1 MNLQQLRYLVATAD
15 LGSVSAAARQ
25 LGVSQPVVSRALHGL
40 EQEFGLALFAQAGR
54 CLTPTDAGYSV
65 LRDARWALDAFDD
78 VERTA
83 RRIAQSTE
91 LGIVATPT
99 NSALLSPILTAFVTQ
114 RPQAALRLQR
124 ASSVEEVLS
133 MITAREVELG
143 FVDLSEEL
151 DDTLVATHRVWCAEV
166 VVVSPLGTKLPR
178 AVPVDELARS
188 RLVLPQEGTPRRRKI
203 DAVLGAASGRTPLP
217 ALATDER
224 SAWITAAKTGIG
236 SFLSYRAVVAE
247 VDGVEIR
254 PFDPPKW
261 VEVGFV
267 HRADSVSDEA
277 REMLQLASDCPLPQ
291 GCRVPSDA

>member
-1 MNLQQLRYLVATAD
+1 
-15 LGSVSAAARQ
+15 
-25 LGVSQPVVSRALHGL
+25 
-40 EQEFGLALFAQAGR
+40 
-54 CLTPTDAGYSV
+54 
-65 LRDARWALDAFDD
+65 
-78 VERTA
+78 
-83 RRIAQSTE
+83 
-91 LGIVATPT
+91 
-99 NSALLSPILTAFVTQ
+99 
-114 RPQAALRLQR
+114 
-124 ASSVEEVLS
+124 

-151 DDTLVATHRVWCAEV
+151 DETLVAAHRVWCAEV
-166 VVVSPLGTKLPR
+166 VVVSPLGTKLPP

-203 DAVLGAASGRTPLP
+203 DGVLTAASGRTPLP

-236 SFLSYRAVVAE
+236 SFLSYRAVAAE

-267 HRADSVSDEA
+267 YRADSLTEEG
-277 REMLQLASDCPLPQ
+277 REMLQLASDCPLPP
-291 GCRVPSDA
+291 GCRVPAGA